1 MTENTQIVTVLTGDL
16 VNSTALGSEKVEM
29 AFERLQEVA
38 KDLEAWHGGSLLFTR
53 HRGDGW
59 QVVLREPKYALRSV
73 VSLRAAV
80 KAIGPEFDTYIGVA
94 TGPVI
99 SIKSQNLNTYNDEVF
114 ASSGSALE
122 AAKGDGTG
130 VRTYSFDTAEE
141 FTTMV
146 LADFMTSTWTPIQ
159 SRTVLPMISLLN
171 PPTYSELAKRL
182 NKSRQAV
189 TKSLNGLGFEHLTMA
204 IFQSEFPHD

>member
-16 VNSTALGSEKVEM
+16 VNSTALGAEKVEM
-29 AFERLQEVA
+29 AFERLKEVA

-122 AAKGDGTG
+122 AAKGDGTS